1 MLRGRP
7 IFTFFHHFKSTL
19 NMYHLIVFFC
29 LVAIA
34 HCEITCDTTD
44 GQTCQTEDFCYEA
57 FARDDSGS
65 CKAIRNCI
73 DQTFQF
79 PGSNF
84 RKQLINY
91 EGSLGLF
98 RVCGKNNCNNSPANE
113 AACDPKVVDNGSSAT
128 GWIGGLIIGAIVGII
143 GTAGII
149 WFFKLRD

>member
-1 MLRGRP
+1 
-7 IFTFFHHFKSTL
+7 
-19 NMYHLIVFFC
+19 MYHLIVFFC

-44 GQTCQTEDFCYEA
+44 GQTCQAEDFCYEA

-79 PGSNF
+79 PGSKF

-113 AACDPKVVDNGSSAT
+113 AACDPKAPPVTPDPSSTDTTKVVDNGSSAT
-128 GWIGGLIIGAIVGII
+128 GWIGGFIIGAIVMGII
-143 GTAGII
+143 GTAI